1 MGTVIAETTARNEWM
16 DYGGLSERR
25 ASESFACLSPPRL
38 LLEVGVG
45 ERVPVGVADDE
56 AGVGLIN

>member
-1 MGTVIAETTARNEWM
+1 MG
-16 DYGGLSERR
+16 RR
-25 ASESFACLSPPRL
+25 ALPWL
-38 LLEVGVG
+38 ILEVNVG